1 MPEMCTTAVSRLP
14 TKSRL
19 NSRKPLEL
27 FVTPQMRHSRRGVL
41 YSRRWRLCRMALSR
55 SCRRITKDDARIVR
69 SKVPSLERA
78 RDVKRFSRRD
88 VTDVTDVTRAR
99 RDVTAP

>member
-1 MPEMCTTAVSRLP
+1 MPEIDTTSVSRLP

-19 NSRKPLEL
+19 NSRTLAAL
-27 FVTPQMRHSRRGVL
+27 FGTPQIRHSRRGVFH
-41 YSRRWRLCRMALSR
+41 SRCRRGGRMALSR

-88 VTDVTDVTRAR
+88 VTRAR